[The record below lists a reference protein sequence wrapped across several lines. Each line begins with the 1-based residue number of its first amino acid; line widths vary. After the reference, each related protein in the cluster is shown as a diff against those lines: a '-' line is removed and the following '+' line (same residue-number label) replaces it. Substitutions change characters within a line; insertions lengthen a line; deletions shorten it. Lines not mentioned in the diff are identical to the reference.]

1 MGCVYDLYCAALA
14 PQKSQSRLERGKKVE
29 KATNA
34 FCAGF
39 SRASDEARRC
49 LLAISGSRPHPVPH
63 PHLPSAYSLL
73 SDVQTSLIFYFTE
86 PQPYS
91 ASPPPSLGHLLV
103 ACCQMCKHLFPW
115 TSAFLPSFTVGPV
128 PHPHLPWAICWN
140 RVLQK
145 NYLQNPVPHPHRW
158 PSAYISLSDVPCVC
172 KHLQD
177 LITVTCLEEPSCLP

>member
-63 PHLPSAYSLL
+63 PHLPWAICLYL
-73 SDVQTSLIFYFTE
+73 VVRCANIFDI
-86 PQPYS
+86 
-91 ASPPPSLGHLLV
+91 
-103 ACCQMCKHLFPW
+103 LFPW

-128 PHPHLPWAICWN
+128 PHPHL
-140 RVLQK
+140 
-145 NYLQNPVPHPHRW
+145 HR
-158 PSAYISLSDVPCVC
+158 PSAETGCSKKITYRIQYPTPIVG
-172 KHLQD
+172 HL
-177 LITVTCLEEPSCLP
+177 LTCR

>member
-63 PHLPSAYSLL
+63 PHLP
-73 SDVQTSLIFYFTE
+73 
-86 PQPYS
+86 
-91 ASPPPSLGHLLV
+91 
-103 ACCQMCKHLFPW
+103 
-115 TSAFLPSFTVGPV
+115 
-128 PHPHLPWAICWN
+128 WAIC
-140 RVLQK
+140 L
-145 NYLQNPVPHPHRW
+145 YLVVRCANIFDILFP
-158 PSAYISLSDVPCVC
+158 
-172 KHLQD
+172 
-177 LITVTCLEEPSCLP
+177 

>member
-73 SDVQTSLIFYFTE
+73 SDVQTSLIFYFFE
-86 PQPYS
+86 PQPSS
-91 ASPPPSLGHLLV
+91 ASPPPSLGHLLIS
-103 ACCQMCKHLFPW
+103 CCQMLQTSLIFFFPEPQPSCHPSLW
-115 TSAFLPSFTVGPV
+115 VQYLTPTFHRPSAETGSSK
-128 PHPHLPWAICWN
+128 
-140 RVLQK
+140 K
-145 NYLQNPVPHPHRW
+145 NY
-158 PSAYISLSDVPCVC
+158 
-172 KHLQD
+172 
-177 LITVTCLEEPSCLP
+177 

>member
-63 PHLPSAYSLL
+63 PHLPSACSLL
-73 SDVQTSLIFYFTE
+73 SDVQTSFSLNLSLLAILHCGSST
-86 PQPYS
+86 
-91 ASPPPSLGHLLV
+91 SPPPSRGHLLKQGV
-103 ACCQMCKHLFPW
+103 TNSTPP
-115 TSAFLPSFTVGPV
+115 PS
-128 PHPHLPWAICWN
+128 LAICLHLVVRCALCVQASSRFDFSN
-140 RVLQK
+140 LPGGA
-145 NYLQNPVPHPHRW
+145 LL
-158 PSAYISLSDVPCVC
+158 SSLT
-172 KHLQD
+172 KLR
-177 LITVTCLEEPSCLP
+177 

>member
-63 PHLPSAYSLL
+63 PHLPSACSLL
-73 SDVQTSLIFYFTE
+73 SDVQTSFSLNLSLLAILHCGSNT
-86 PQPYS
+86 
-91 ASPPPSLGHLLV
+91 SPPPSIGHLLKQGV
-103 ACCQMCKHLFPW
+103 PKKITNSTPP
-115 TSAFLPSFTVGPV
+115 PS
-128 PHPHLPWAICWN
+128 LAICLHLVV
-140 RVLQK
+140 RCALC
-145 NYLQNPVPHPHRW
+145 
-158 PSAYISLSDVPCVC
+158 DVCASIF
-172 KHLQD
+172 K
-177 LITVTCLEEPSCLP
+177 I

>member
-63 PHLPSAYSLL
+63 PHLPWAICLYL
-73 SDVQTSLIFYFTE
+73 VVRCANIFFPE
-86 PQPYS
+86 PQPSCHPSLWVQYLTPTFHRPS
-91 ASPPPSLGHLLV
+91 AETGSSKKITNSTPPPSL
-103 ACCQMCKHLFPW
+103 
-115 TSAFLPSFTVGPV
+115 
-128 PHPHLPWAICWN
+128 AICLHLVV
-140 RVLQK
+140 RCALC
-145 NYLQNPVPHPHRW
+145 
-158 PSAYISLSDVPCVC
+158 DVCASIF
-172 KHLQD
+172 K
-177 LITVTCLEEPSCLP
+177 I